1 MDGAPVGM
9 TDTEMMEAQEHEG
22 NMSHA
27 DKRVAETSEAMNELE
42 SFVYAMRD
50 QLATRYEKFATD
62 ADREKNG
69 AKLTAVE
76 DWLYE
81 DGADCEKATYV
92 EKLAELKG
100 DVAAIIG
107 REREADERPEAF
119 KALEAAIAK
128 FGEFVASTAEEYA
141 HIDKEQKDK
150 VAAEVEAATAFLAEK
165 KAAADALVPTEEPPF
180 KAADV
185 AAKATALTGTCNP
198 ILRTP
203 KPLPKVEPVPEPEA
217 KPAEG
222 DAEPAE
228 GDAAKPEGEAAPAEG
243 EAKPE
248 GEAAEKPPAAAA
260 DNMDVD

>member
-1 MDGAPVGM
+1 MVCPPPTFLPV
-9 TDTEMMEAQEHEG
+9 Q
-22 NMSHA
+22 
-27 DKRVAETSEAMNELE
+27 ETSDAMNELE

-62 ADREKNG
+62 AEREKNS
-69 AKLTAVE
+69 AKLTAME

-81 DGADCEKATYV
+81 DGADVDKATYV
-92 EKLAELKG
+92 AKLAELKA
-100 DVAAIIG
+100 DVAGIIG

-119 KALEAAIAK
+119 KALEAALAK
-128 FGEFVASTAEEYA
+128 FGEFVASSAEEYA

-165 KAAADALVPTEEPPF
+165 KAAADALAPTAEPPF

-185 AAKATALTGTCNP
+185 AAKAAALSGTCEP

-203 KPLPKVEPVPEPEA
+203 KPVPKVEAAPEV

-222 DAEPAE
+222 EAEAT
-228 GDAAKPEGEAAPAEG
+228 PEGEAAAAEG
-243 EAKPE
+243 AAEPPKE
-248 GEAAEKPPAAAA
+248 GEAAEKPAAAA
-260 DNMDVD
+260 GDNMDVD